1 MIEGILLENA
11 LEEILKRADRITDT
25 KKVKVEEANG
35 FCLAEDI
42 YAELDNPPFP
52 RSPVDGY
59 AVRSEDIRGAVRG
72 NPAVLKVAG
81 CIFAG
86 DNGGAFSIKP
96 GEAYRIMTG
105 APFPEGA
112 DTAVKQEDTDCGEET
127 VKVNKSQK
135 PWDNYCFQGEDYKK
149 NSLLLAKGSRITF
162 AEQGILSGIGRTEVA
177 VYRKPAVSY
186 THLTLPTKA

>member
-59 AVRSEDIRGAVRG
+59 ALRSEDIRGAVRG
-72 NPAVLKVAG
+72 NPAVLKVA
-81 CIFAG
+81 
-86 DNGGAFSIKP
+86 
-96 GEAYRIMTG
+96 
-105 APFPEGA
+105 
-112 DTAVKQEDTDCGEET
+112 ET
-127 VKVNKSQK
+127 
-135 PWDNYCFQGEDYKK
+135 
-149 NSLLLAKGSRITF
+149 SRY
-162 AEQGILSGIGRTEVA
+162 
-177 VYRKPAVSY
+177 VYRKCFKKGTESSY
-186 THLTLPTKA
+186 L

>member
-1 MIEGILLENA
+1 MLENA

-81 CIFAG
+81 CIYAG
-86 DNGGAFSIKP
+86 DNGGAFSIKC
-96 GEAYRIMTG
+96 R
-105 APFPEGA
+105 
-112 DTAVKQEDTDCGEET
+112 
-127 VKVNKSQK
+127 
-135 PWDNYCFQGEDYKK
+135 
-149 NSLLLAKGSRITF
+149 
-162 AEQGILSGIGRTEVA
+162 
-177 VYRKPAVSY
+177 
-186 THLTLPTKA
+186 

>member
-81 CIFAG
+81 CIFC
-86 DNGGAFSIKP
+86 
-96 GEAYRIMTG
+96 R
-105 APFPEGA
+105 
-112 DTAVKQEDTDCGEET
+112 
-127 VKVNKSQK
+127 
-135 PWDNYCFQGEDYKK
+135 
-149 NSLLLAKGSRITF
+149 R
-162 AEQGILSGIGRTEVA
+162 
-177 VYRKPAVSY
+177 
-186 THLTLPTKA
+186 